1 MGENH
6 YRASLALLKNNNNYT
21 CKNWKQFEKL
31 SFTELQQ
38 VTCRTHN
45 CSKAEQTE
53 SSAAQ

>member
-6 YRASLALLKNNNNYT
+6 YRASLALLKNNNNNT